1 MDKPTALP
9 APPERAAGPTEGH
22 SAHAGARGLA
32 SRGPEPPRGPW
43 ETPALLSQPHL
54 MGRGPPATE
63 GPPPRPPAHRT
74 SGTTQGAATLLTR
87 AERAGSPVGG
97 HPAQPL
103 RVHGPRSWGLRGCYQ
118 GQPCLFVGTGAL
130 TPAGDTPGEC
140 WGRGVVSPHSG
151 PLAPAPARLWWERPP
166 PSAGSSP
173 AAGER
178 FRSGTAFVPR
188 PVPVASGPA
197 PLMPASP
204 MRAGPVWADTAAP
217 HSRLWVS
224 GAGVWAWQ
232 LQGPGGAACSSPD
245 LGLPSPHPGP
255 SLL

>member
-1 MDKPTALP
+1 MLNEKHELQTPASVYKMDKPTALP

-97 HPAQPL
+97 SPGPAPQGARSQVLGPQGLLPGTALPVCGDGRANTCWGHPGGVL
-103 RVHGPRSWGLRGCYQ
+103 GERR
-118 GQPCLFVGTGAL
+118 GQP
-130 TPAGDTPGEC
+130 
-140 WGRGVVSPHSG
+140 
-151 PLAPAPARLWWERPP
+151 PL
-166 PSAGSSP
+166 G
-173 AAGER
+173 
-178 FRSGTAFVPR
+178 
-188 PVPVASGPA
+188 ASGPRPCQAVVGA
-197 PLMPASP
+197 PSAL
-204 MRAGPVWADTAAP
+204 G
-217 HSRLWVS
+217 RLLTC
-224 GAGVWAWQ
+224 GR
-232 LQGPGGAACSSPD
+232 
-245 LGLPSPHPGP
+245 
-255 SLL
+255 